1 MADRI
6 MAMRSGLR
14 GHLEALKSTRSW
26 QHITDQIGMFCYT
39 GLTQEEVLKIRE
51 DSHIYFTNDGR
62 ISMAGITT
70 ANVEYVAKSIF
81 AVTG

>member
-1 MADRI
+1 MSKGPVGFRCRDRARI
-6 MAMRSGLR
+6 MASSLPCNADLSGPFVCPHEKISLC
-14 GHLEALKSTRSW
+14 
-26 QHITDQIGMFCYT
+26 Q
-39 GLTQEEVLKIRE
+39 VLKIRE